1 MLVSRRTF
9 RAAQE
14 EARRL
19 QRELT
24 GAQASLAQYKQH
36 ERELIDAVV
45 AARVEA
51 RAVRSRAAEEAGAV
65 VNGARDEALGMK
77 AEASAL
83 LAEAH
88 AEIARLREV
97 QRELSASLEQ
107 SLGALQSVLPE
118 TPFVRPLRAGVNQ
131 AAGERVVQTPAP
143 MALPVTVSAQLSPA
157 TLAPKPSPDQ
167 TAPPPFRRGA
177 PVDREPRLPPPP
189 VSFRLSAISWH
200 RLHAFHTNSKLLKI
214 GGLALICLVAAV
226 GATRLWRDG
235 PAERPASTA
244 SQTVMTRPA
253 AENAASNSTIG
264 TPSSRANPLP
274 HKPGTQ
280 AQVGTSRVA
289 VALTAMRPVWL
300 RAEVDGREAVARML
314 RAREALEFR
323 GAQDVVL
330 RAGDAGALMMSV
342 NGGAAAALGGDGAVV
357 TRRVAADARRSA
369 ATVRTDAPRVAEV
382 SRTLLAR
389 SNAAEPRSQ
398 LPAATTQLPSVD
410 AMAPLGRAGRPL
422 PAPPP
427 PAPALAPLPAPAS
440 AVSLDSTDEGD
451 VLRGHEAYF
460 EALRRGDRGQL
471 GRLVADGFS
480 TSGAPA
486 TDASGL
492 PYDISLRNASVEIRG
507 VGAVV
512 SGTAS
517 QRISGPE
524 GQFLR
529 DQQLLFSE
537 VWIKRNGQ
545 WQLMNV
551 RLFTPEAAR

>member
-1 MLVSRRTF
+1 M
-9 RAAQE
+9 
-14 EARRL
+14 
-19 QRELT
+19 
-24 GAQASLAQYKQH
+24 
-36 ERELIDAVV
+36 
-45 AARVEA
+45 
-51 RAVRSRAAEEAGAV
+51 
-65 VNGARDEALGMK
+65 
-77 AEASAL
+77 
-83 LAEAH
+83 
-88 AEIARLREV
+88 
-97 QRELSASLEQ
+97 
-107 SLGALQSVLPE
+107 
-118 TPFVRPLRAGVNQ
+118 NQ

-200 RLHAFHTNSKLLKI
+200 RLHAFHTNPKLLKI

-264 TPSSRANPLP
+264 IPSSRANPLP

-280 AQVGTSRVA
+280 AQVGTLASRWPSRRCARCGFVPRWT
-289 VALTAMRPVWL
+289 VEKLW
-300 RAEVDGREAVARML
+300 ARML

-369 ATVRTDAPRVAEV
+369 ATVRTDDPRVAEE

-507 VGAVV
+507 LGRLSAVPLHN
-512 SGTAS
+512 AS
-517 QRISGPE
+517 AGRRGSSSRNQK
-524 GQFLR
+524 
-529 DQQLLFSE
+529 LLFSE